1 MSKHSAMSQGDTPL
15 DPETLSEVVGCLEER
30 EMSII
35 ACTPRLAQSG
45 MTNAAVIIRTLA
57 EKVGIDIEYQE
68 QNKRP

>member
-1 MSKHSAMSQGDTPL
+1 MPQGDTPL

-35 ACTPRLAQSG
+35 ACIPCLAQSV
-45 MTNAAVIIRTLA
+45 MTDAAVIIRTLA
-57 EKVGIDIEYQE
+57 GKVGIDIEYQE